1 MKKMP
6 LNHFW
11 ELKGSVVW
19 GSFTK
24 HVTPREQKCEEDSF
38 EALII
43 LKS

>member
-1 MKKMP
+1 MKKIP

-24 HVTPREQKCEEDSF
+24 YVTPREQKYEEDSF

-43 LKS
+43 LIS

>member
-1 MKKMP
+1 MKKIA

-19 GSFTK
+19 GSFKK
-24 HVTPREQKCEEDSF
+24 HVTPREQKCEEGSF